1 MNLDACPAED
11 GGHWGGC
18 ADCLHEPAPGPE
30 DLMAQ
35 VVELVRAARAIIDD
49 DDPTAELDPDAL
61 YDVVSVLAGLEV
73 NDSA

>member
-1 MNLDACPAED
+1 
-11 GGHWGGC
+11 
-18 ADCLHEPAPGPE
+18 
-30 DLMAQ
+30 MAQ